1 MQPLDPYQIPLSGI
15 RLLEASAGTGK
26 TYTLTLLYLRL
37 IVEQGLS
44 VDEILVVTFTRA
56 ATDELRTRIRSRLR
70 DALNYFTLGNQDDQ
84 QLAEFLKNVHHP
96 TAVQRLRD
104 ALVRMDEAAIFTI
117 HSFCQRILLD
127 NAFETGAPFTP
138 EFLETE
144 QPVQLQ
150 IMEDFWRN
158 QFYSIT
164 KEMAGWVNQNW
175 SSPGELLA
183 ELKSSLSLPGA
194 VIIPQVKETEL
205 AALAADSQSLW
216 DAICRLWGVNQEEV
230 SLILEQ
236 DPCLKRSEKTYRH
249 DKVMD
254 IMATMEELAQ
264 NHVFPYHLPKHLA
277 LLQQASITQHIKK
290 KCESPPAH
298 LFFSTFEEFFLI
310 HHQYIHHLRIVIIQK
325 ARAYLLT
332 ELASRKAEQS
342 WLFFDDLLT
351 YLARALDK
359 PDSGPLLAAR
369 IAQSFPVAL
378 VDEFQDTDPLQYSIF
393 SHIYQGDSPGSLFM
407 IGDPK
412 QAIYSFRGADIF
424 TYIHARRQTPP
435 QCRYTMGVNYRSSA
449 SMIRAVNTLFHQP
462 DSFLFEPDISFYP
475 VSPAPNA
482 TEQSLLLNGDPAL
495 PLTALMLS
503 SEYLITSSRSKSIN
517 KETASQASATYCAD
531 EIFQLLEASGKGLA
545 FIENTPL
552 TAGDIAVLVRTHNEA
567 KLMQQALNRRGI
579 TSVYYSRESVFST
592 TEASQ
597 LYTLLVA
604 LLDLTDTGTMCA
616 ALASD
621 CFGCDGN
628 TLAALRTQP
637 DQWDGYLNRLQ
648 QYRQLWQDQGVMPML
663 QQLFATEQVVHRLS
677 ALHGGDRKLTNYLH
691 LMELLQQ
698 SPAGNHGRA
707 SLLRWFAN
715 QINKP
720 EQEAE
725 NQQIRL
731 ENDENL
737 VRIVTIHKSKGLEYP
752 IVFLPFLWSSRAT
765 NSKGPLIFH
774 DRSTFDAVID
784 LASSSKENQRL
795 AEQEQQAEAMR
806 LLYVA
811 LTRAR
816 YCCYFCW
823 GTISS
828 METSALAALLHPDA
842 GSTLLNEETII
853 QQLEQLN
860 TRERLIAIK
869 RSPSAFPD
877 HILTTEEA
885 LEHLQVAPFEARIQS
900 GWHMTSYS
908 QLTADN
914 TTFSAASPAH
924 QVPPMP
930 IVQEPFQD
938 AFSFPRGATAGTCLH
953 TIFEKI
959 NFTAP
964 PATWTET
971 ITNAITQAGIDNQW
985 LPFIEK
991 WYTALLAVPLP
1002 GSCSLQEITAREKIN
1017 ELSFLFPLAH
1027 VDVSGFNHLLSQ
1039 WNFSPLSTQ
1048 LHEIKGMMKGFIDL
1062 VFIHNNR
1069 FYIADYKSN
1078 YLGPSP
1084 SDYRADMLELAMAEH
1099 RYDIQYLIYSLA
1111 LHRFLASRLKEYSFG
1126 THFGGIYYLFL
1137 RGMDPDYQHNNG
1149 IFFTRPTAELID
1161 RLDGCF
1167 RGEGA

>member
-1 MQPLDPYQIPLSGI
+1 MQPLDPYRLPLSGI

-37 IVEQGLS
+37 IVERGLS

-70 DALNYFTLGNQDDQ
+70 EALDYFTIGNQQDK
-84 QLAEFLKNVHHP
+84 QLTEFLENVQHD
-96 TAVQRLRD
+96 TASQRLRD

-117 HSFCQRILLD
+117 HSFCQRILPD

-158 QFYSIT
+158 HFYSAT
-164 KEMAGWVNQNW
+164 REMADWISNNW
-175 SSPGELLA
+175 SCPGELLA
-183 ELKSSLSLPGA
+183 ELQSSLSLPQA
-194 VIIPQVKETEL
+194 VIVPQITETEI
-205 AALAADSQSLW
+205 ATLAADSQSLW
-216 DAICRLWGVNQEEV
+216 DDICRLWVVYREEV
-230 SLILEQ
+230 SLILEH

-249 DKVMD
+249 DKVTE
-254 IMATMEELAQ
+254 IMAAMEELAQ
-264 NHVFPYHLPKHLA
+264 NRVFPYNLPKSLA
-277 LLQQASITQHIKK
+277 LLQQATITEHIKK
-290 KCESPPAH
+290 KCKTPPAH
-298 LFFSTFEEFFLI
+298 LFFNTFEEFYLI
-310 HHQYIHHLRIVIIQK
+310 HQQYMHHLRITIIQK
-325 ARAYLLT
+325 ARTYLLT

-351 YLARALDK
+351 YLAKALDK
-359 PDSGPLLAAR
+359 PVSGPLLAAR
-369 IAQSFPVAL
+369 IAQIFPVAL
-378 VDEFQDTDPLQYSIF
+378 VDEFQDTDPLQYRIF
-393 SHIYQGDSPGSLFM
+393 SHIYQRDSPGSLFM

-424 TYIHARRQTPP
+424 TYIQARRQTPED
-435 QCRYTMGVNYRSSA
+435 CRYTMGVNYRSSA

-475 VSPAPNA
+475 VSPAPGA
-482 TEQSLLLNGDPAL
+482 AEQSLMLHGSPAL

-517 KETASQASATYCAD
+517 KDTASQAAAAYCAE
-531 EIFQLLEASGKGLA
+531 EIFQLLDASGKGLA
-545 FIENTPL
+545 FIETTPL

-567 KLMQQALNRRGI
+567 KLIQQALNRRGI
-579 TSVYYSRESVFST
+579 TSVYYSRESIFST
-592 TEASQ
+592 AEASQ
-597 LYTLLVA
+597 LYTVLVA
-604 LLDLTDTGTMCA
+604 LLDLTDTGTICA

-621 CFGCDGN
+621 FFGCDGN
-628 TLAALRTQP
+628 TLAALRTHP
-637 DQWDGYLNRLQ
+637 NQWDKYLNRLQ
-648 QYRQLWQDQGVMPML
+648 RYRQVWLDQGVMPML
-663 QQLFATEQVVHRLS
+663 QQLFASEQVVHRLS
-677 ALHGGDRKLTNYLH
+677 GLHGGDRKLTNYLH

-715 QINKP
+715 QLNKP

-752 IVFLPFLWSSRAT
+752 IVFLPFLWSSRAA
-765 NSKGPLIFH
+765 NNKGPLIFH
-774 DRSTFDAVID
+774 DRSTYNAVID
-784 LASSSKENQRL
+784 LAKNSEENKILTQ
-795 AEQEQQAEAMR
+795 QEQQAEAIR

-811 LTRAR
+811 MTRAR
-816 YCCYFCW
+816 CCCFFCW

-828 METSALAALLHPDA
+828 MEASALATLLHPDS
-842 GSTLLNEETII
+842 GGTLPNEDAII
-853 QQLEQLN
+853 QNLEQLN
-860 TRERLIAIK
+860 SREQLIAIK
-869 RSPSAFPD
+869 RSPPEFPN
-877 HILTTEEA
+877 HILAEEEA
-885 LEHLQVAPFEARIQS
+885 LEKLQVTPFEARIQS

-914 TTFSAASPAH
+914 TTFSKASSRH
-924 QVPPMP
+924 HLPPMESE
-930 IVQEPFQD
+930 QEPFQD

-959 NFTAP
+959 DFAAS
-964 PATWTET
+964 PATWTES

-985 LPFIEK
+985 QPFIEK
-991 WYTALLAVPLP
+991 WYTTLLSVQLP
-1002 GSCSLQEITAREKIN
+1002 GSCPLQKITAGEKIN
-1017 ELSFLFPLAH
+1017 ELSFLFPLAQ
-1027 VDVSGFNHLLSQ
+1027 VDVSEFNNLLSQ
-1039 WNFSPLSTQ
+1039 WNFAPLSTQ
-1048 LHEIKGMMKGFIDL
+1048 THEIKGMMKGFIDL
-1062 VFIHNNR
+1062 VFLHNNR

-1084 SDYRADMLELAMAEH
+1084 SDYTANALEIAMTEH

-1137 RGMDPDYQHNNG
+1137 RGMDPDYQQNNG
-1149 IFFTRPTAELID
+1149 IFFTRPAAELID
-1161 RLDGCF
+1161 GLDGCF
-1167 RGEGA
+1167 RGEDT

>member
-1 MQPLDPYQIPLSGI
+1 MQPLDPYHMPLSGI

-70 DALNYFTLGNQDDQ
+70 EALDYFTFGNQEDQ
-84 QLAEFLKNVHHP
+84 QLADFLENIQRA
-96 TAVQRLRD
+96 TASQRLRD

-150 IMEDFWRN
+150 IVEDFWRN
-158 QFYSIT
+158 HFYSAT
-164 KEMAGWVNQNW
+164 REMAGWVNQNW
-175 SSPGELLA
+175 SSPEQLLA
-183 ELKSSLSLPGA
+183 ELKNSLSLPQA
-194 VIIPQVKETEL
+194 VVVPQVTETEL
-205 AALAADSQSLW
+205 AGLAADSHSLW
-216 DAICRLWGVNQEEV
+216 DDICRLWVVSQEEV
-230 SLILEQ
+230 SLILQ
-236 DPCLKRSEKTYRH
+236 NDPCLKRSEKTYRH
-249 DKVMD
+249 DKVVE
-254 IMATMEELAQ
+254 IMATMEKLVQ
-264 NHVFPYHLPKHLA
+264 NLVLPYHLPKYLA
-277 LLQQASITQHIKK
+277 LLQQASIAQHIKK

-298 LFFSTFEEFFLI
+298 LFFSTFEEFYII
-310 HHQYIHHLRIVIIQK
+310 HQKYIHYLRITIIQK
-325 ARAYLLT
+325 ARTYLFT
-332 ELASRKAEQS
+332 ELESRKAEQS
-342 WLFFDDLLT
+342 WFFFDDLLT

-359 PDSGPLLAAR
+359 PVSGPQLAKR

-393 SHIYQGDSPGSLFM
+393 SHIYQGDSAGSLFM

-435 QCRYTMGVNYRSSA
+435 HCRYTMGVNYRSSA

-475 VSPAPNA
+475 VNPAPDA
-482 TEQSLLLNGDPAL
+482 AEQSLQLNGNRAL

-503 SEYLITSSRSKSIN
+503 GEDLITSSRSKSIN
-517 KETASQASATYCAD
+517 KETAAQASATYCAD
-531 EIFQLLEASGKGLA
+531 EILQLLEASGKGQA
-545 FIENTPL
+545 FIDNTPI

-567 KLMQQALNRRGI
+567 KLVQLALNRRGI

-592 TEASQ
+592 AEASQ
-597 LYTLLVA
+597 LYTTLVA
-604 LLDLTDTGTMCA
+604 LLDLTDTGTICA

-648 QYRQLWQDQGVMPML
+648 HYRQLWQDQGVMAML

-707 SLLRWFAN
+707 SLIRWFAN
-715 QINKP
+715 QRNKP

-752 IVFLPFLWSSRAT
+752 IVFLPFLWSGRAAS
-765 NSKGPLIFH
+765 SKGPLIFH

-784 LASSSKENQRL
+784 LDSSSKENQRL
-795 AEQEQQAEAMR
+795 AQQEQQAEAMR

-828 METSALAALLHPDA
+828 METSALAALLHPDS
-842 GSTLLNEETII
+842 GSTLLNEEAII
-853 QQLEQLN
+853 KQLEQFN
-860 TRERLIAIK
+860 SREQLLAIK
-869 RSPSAFPD
+869 RSPATFPD
-877 HILTTEEA
+877 HTLATEEA
-885 LEHLQVAPFEARIQS
+885 LEQLQVAPFEARIQS

-914 TTFSAASPAH
+914 STFSTASSPH
-924 QVPPMP
+924 QLPPMP
-930 IVQEPFQD
+930 IEQEPFQD

-959 NFTAP
+959 DFTAP
-964 PATWTET
+964 SATWTEI
-971 ITNAITQAGIDNQW
+971 ITNAITQAGIDSQW
-985 LPFIEK
+985 LPFIER
-991 WYTALLAVPLP
+991 WYTALLSVQLP
-1002 GSCSLQEITAREKIN
+1002 GACSLQEITASDKIN
-1017 ELSFLFPLAH
+1017 ELSFLFPLSQ

-1039 WNFSPLSTQ
+1039 YHFSPLTTH

-1062 VFIHNNR
+1062 VFVHKNR

-1084 SDYRADMLELAMAEH
+1084 SDYRADTLQLAMAQH

-1111 LHRFLASRLKEYSFG
+1111 LHRFLASRLKEYNFG

-1137 RGMDPDYQHNNG
+1137 RGMNPDYPQNNG
-1149 IFFTRPTAELID
+1149 IFFTKPAPELID
-1161 RLDGCF
+1161 RLDECF
-1167 RGEGA
+1167 RGETT

>member
-1 MQPLDPYQIPLSGI
+1 MQPLDPYRMPLSGT

-56 ATDELRTRIRSRLR
+56 ATDELRTRIRSRLKE
-70 DALNYFTLGNQDDQ
+70 ALDYFTLSGQNDK
-84 QLAEFLKNVHHP
+84 QLAEFLKKVEHD
-96 TAVQRLRD
+96 TASQRLRD

-127 NAFETGAPFTP
+127 NAFETGTPFTP

-150 IMEDFWRN
+150 VMEDFWRN
-158 QFYSIT
+158 HFYNT
-164 KEMAGWVNQNW
+164 TREMAGWVNQNW
-175 SSPGELLA
+175 SNPGELLA
-183 ELKSSLSLPGA
+183 ELKSSLSLPQA
-194 VIIPQVKETEL
+194 VIIPQVTETEL

-216 DAICRLWGVNQEEV
+216 DDICSLWTVYQEEV
-230 SLILEQ
+230 SSILEN

-249 DKVMD
+249 DKVVE
-254 IMATMEELAQ
+254 IMVTMEELAQ
-264 NHVFPYHLPKHLA
+264 NQVFPYHLPKHLA
-277 LLQQASITQHIKK
+277 LLEQACLTEHIKK

-298 LFFSTFEEFFLI
+298 LFFARFEEFHLI
-310 HHQYIHHLRIVIIQK
+310 HQQYIHLLRIAIIQN

-351 YLARALDK
+351 YLASALDK
-359 PDSGPLLAAR
+359 PNSGPQLAAR

-393 SHIYQGDSPGSLFM
+393 SHIYQGEAPGSLFM

-435 QCRYTMGVNYRSSA
+435 NCRYTMGVNYRSSA

-462 DSFLFEPDISFYP
+462 DSFLFEPDISFLP
-475 VSPAPNA
+475 VSPAPDA
-482 TEQSLLLNGDPAL
+482 AEQSLLLNGDPAL

-517 KETASQASATYCAD
+517 KETAAQASAAYCAD
-531 EIFQLLEASGKGLA
+531 EIFQLLDASGKGRA
-545 FIENTPL
+545 SIENIPL

-592 TEASQ
+592 AEASQ
-597 LYTLLVA
+597 LYTILVA
-604 LLDLTDTGTMCA
+604 LLDLTDTGTICA

-628 TLAALRTQP
+628 TLAALRNHP

-648 QYRQLWQDQGVMPML
+648 HYRQLWQDQGVMPML
-663 QQLFATEQVVHRLS
+663 QQLFAREQVVHRLS
-677 ALHGGDRKLTNYLH
+677 ALQGGDRKLTNYLH

-698 SPAGNHGRA
+698 SPAETHGRA
-707 SLLRWFAN
+707 SLIRWLAN

-725 NQQIRL
+725 DQQIRL

-737 VRIVTIHKSKGLEYP
+737 VRVVTIHKSKGLEYP
-752 IVFLPFLWSSRAT
+752 IVFLPFLWSSRAA
-765 NSKGPLIFH
+765 NNKGPLVFH
-774 DRSTFDAVID
+774 DRSTFAAVID

-811 LTRAR
+811 MTRAR

-828 METSALAALLHPDA
+828 METSALAALLHPDS
-842 GSTLLNEETII
+842 GGTLLNEETII

-860 TRERLIAIK
+860 SKEQLIAIK
-869 RSPSAFPD
+869 RSPPAFAN
-877 HILTTEEA
+877 HILATEEA
-885 LEHLQVAPFEARIQS
+885 LEQLQVARFEASIQS

-914 TTFSAASPAH
+914 STFSAASPAH
-924 QVPPMP
+924 KLPPIP
-930 IVQEPFQD
+930 IEQEPFQD

-959 NFTAP
+959 DFAAP
-964 PATWTET
+964 FAAWTET

-985 LPFIEK
+985 QPFIEK
-991 WYTALLAVPLP
+991 WYTALLSVQLP
-1002 GSCSLQEITAREKIN
+1002 GSCSLQEIPASEKIN
-1017 ELSFLFPLAH
+1017 ELSFLFPLAQ
-1027 VDVSGFNHLLSQ
+1027 VDVSTFNHLLSQ
-1039 WNFSPLSTQ
+1039 WNFPPLSTQ

-1062 VFIHNNR
+1062 VFLHNSR
-1069 FYIADYKSN
+1069 FYIVDYKSN

-1084 SDYRADMLELAMAEH
+1084 SDYTADALELAMTEH

-1126 THFGGIYYLFL
+1126 THFGGVYYLFL
-1137 RGMDPDYQHNNG
+1137 RGMNPDYQQHNG
-1149 IFFTRPTAELID
+1149 IFFTRPAPELID

-1167 RGEGA
+1167 RGETT

>member
-1 MQPLDPYQIPLSGI
+1 MQPLDPYRMPLSGI

-26 TYTLTLLYLRL
+26 TFTLTLLYLRL
-37 IVEQGLS
+37 IVEQGMS

-70 DALNYFTLGNQDDQ
+70 DALDYFTHGRLQDQ
-84 QLAEFLKNVHHP
+84 QTAVFLKNFRHD
-96 TAVQRLRD
+96 TASQRLRD

-127 NAFETGAPFTP
+127 NAFETGAPFSP

-158 QFYSIT
+158 QFYSAT
-164 KEMAGWVNQNW
+164 REMAGWVNQNW

-183 ELKSSLSLPGA
+183 ELKNSLSLPQA
-194 VIIPQVKETEL
+194 VVIPQVTDAEL
-205 AALAADSQSLW
+205 TALAADSQILW
-216 DAICRLWGVNQEEV
+216 KTLCRLWSSSQEEV

-236 DPCLKRSEKTYRH
+236 DTCLKRSEKTYRH
-249 DKVMD
+249 DKVVE
-254 IMATMEELAQ
+254 IIETMEELAQ
-264 NHVFPYHLPKHLA
+264 NQILPYHLPKHLA

-298 LFFSTFEEFFLI
+298 LFFSTFEEFYLI
-310 HHQYIHHLRIVIIQK
+310 HHQYIHSLRIAIIQK
-325 ARAYLLT
+325 ARAYLFT

-351 YLARALDK
+351 YLARALEK
-359 PDSGPLLAAR
+359 SVSGPLLAAR
-369 IAQSFPVAL
+369 IAQIFPVAL

-393 SHIYQGDSPGSLFM
+393 SHIYQGDAPGSLFM

-435 QCRYTMGVNYRSSA
+435 DCRYTMGVNYRSSA
-449 SMIRAVNTLFHQP
+449 SMIRAVNTLFQQP
-462 DSFLFEPDISFYP
+462 DSFLFEPDISFHP

-482 TEQSLLLNGDPAL
+482 KEQSLLLNGKPAL
-495 PLTALMLS
+495 PLTALILS
-503 SEYLITSSRSKSIN
+503 SRYLITSSRSKSIN
-517 KETASQASATYCAD
+517 KETAAQASAAYCAD
-531 EIFQLLEASGKGLA
+531 EILQLLEAAGRGRA
-545 FIENTPL
+545 CIETTPL

-592 TEASQ
+592 AEAGQ
-597 LYTLLVA
+597 LYTLLTA
-604 LLDLTDTGTMCA
+604 LLDLTDTGTICA

-628 TLAALRTQP
+628 TLAALRTHP
-637 DQWDGYLNRLQ
+637 DQWDQYLNRLQ
-648 QYRQLWQDQGVMPML
+648 QYTQLWQDQGVMPML

-707 SLLRWFAN
+707 SLVRWFAN

-731 ENDENL
+731 ENDKNL

-752 IVFLPFLWSSRAT
+752 IVFLPFLWSGRAA
-765 NSKGPLIFH
+765 NSTGPLIFH

-784 LASSSKENQRL
+784 LDSSSKENQQL
-795 AEQEQQAEAMR
+795 AQQEQQAEAMR

-816 YCCYFCW
+816 CCCYFCW

-828 METSALAALLHPDA
+828 METSALAALVHPDS
-842 GSTLLNEETII
+842 GGTLLSEEAIL

-860 TRERLIAIK
+860 IQEKLIAIK
-869 RSPSAFPD
+869 QSPPSFPD
-877 HILTTEEA
+877 HILAADETVEQ
-885 LEHLQVAPFEARIQS
+885 LQVAPFEARIQS

-914 TTFSAASPAH
+914 TAFSTASSGH
-924 QVPPMP
+924 KLPPIP
-930 IVQEPFQD
+930 IEQEPFQD

-959 NFTAP
+959 DFTASP
-964 PATWTET
+964 STWTET

-985 LPFIEK
+985 LPFIER
-991 WYTALLAVPLP
+991 WYAALLSVQLP
-1002 GSCSLQEITAREKIN
+1002 EACSLQEITASEKIN
-1017 ELSFLFPLAH
+1017 ELSFLFPLAQ
-1027 VDVSGFNHLLSQ
+1027 VDVAGFNHLLSQ

-1078 YLGPSP
+1078 YLGSAA
-1084 SDYRADMLELAMAEH
+1084 SDYTADMLELAMAEH

-1111 LHRFLASRLKEYSFG
+1111 LHRFLASRVKGYTFDS
-1126 THFGGIYYLFL
+1126 HFGGIYYLFL
-1137 RGMDPDYQHNNG
+1137 RGMHPDYQQNNG
-1149 IFFTRPTAELID
+1149 IFFTKPAPELIY
-1161 RLDGCF
+1161 RLDEYF
-1167 RGEGA
+1167 RGKIA